1 MQMRDLNNPFE
12 IINNQ
17 LTELKRIV
25 LEVKNAPKE
34 DYTLKFY
41 TVPEASKILKVDSQ
55 TIKNYNKAGF
65 LHIETYGINRKLIHH
80 SDLFTEDNKPKS
92 YKYMRKA

>member
-1 MQMRDLNNPFE
+1 MNYYVDPFKNLFKQLDE
-12 IINNQ
+12 IKEIA
-17 LTELKRIV
+17 LSIKD
-25 LEVKNAPKE
+25 APKE

-92 YKYMRKA
+92 YKYLRKS

>member
-1 MQMRDLNNPFE
+1 MQMRDSHNPFE

-34 DYTLKFY
+34 DYTLKYY
-41 TVPEASKILKVDSQ
+41 TVHEASKILKVDSQ

-65 LHIETYGINRKLIHH
+65 LHIETFGINRKLIHH
-80 SDLFTEDNKPKS
+80 SNLFTENNKPRT
-92 YKYMRKA
+92 YKYQRKS

>member
-1 MQMRDLNNPFE
+1 MQMRDSHNPFE

-17 LTELKRIV
+17 LIELKRIV

-34 DYTLKFY
+34 DYTLKYY
-41 TVPEASKILKVDSQ
+41 TVLEASKILKVDSQ
-55 TIKNYNKAGF
+55 TINNYNKAGF
-65 LHIETYGINRKLIHH
+65 LHIETFGINRKLIHH

-92 YKYMRKA
+92 YKYLRRT

>member
-1 MQMRDLNNPFE
+1 MNYYVDPFK
-12 IINNQ
+12 NLFKQ
-17 LTELKRIV
+17 LDELKEIT
-25 LEVKNAPKE
+25 LSIKDAPKE

-92 YKYMRKA
+92 YKYLRKTK